1 MKDSNH
7 APLDDHLTTTD
18 PNQQPYANSWFVG
31 MFVGTALLGM
41 ASAYCRP
48 YLDTGGIHWD
58 AIISLIIL
66 VVINIAWLYQISR
79 TLQLNYSRA
88 YLANTFLLW
97 LGYYLGWIVI
107 NDRFM
112 GDLAFICGMGAFL
125 GMFLGRL
132 ILYFHKG

>member
-1 MKDSNH
+1 MKESNH
-7 APLDDHLTTTD
+7 SPLDEHLTTADTS
-18 PNQQPYANSWFVG
+18 QQPYPKSWFVG
-31 MFVGTALLGM
+31 MFIGTALLGM
-41 ASAYCRP
+41 VAAYSRP
-48 YLDTGGIHWD
+48 YFDNGGMHWD
-58 AIISLIIL
+58 AIIGLLLIIVL
-66 VVINIAWLYQISR
+66 NIAWLYQISK

-88 YLANTFLLW
+88 YLANTCLLW